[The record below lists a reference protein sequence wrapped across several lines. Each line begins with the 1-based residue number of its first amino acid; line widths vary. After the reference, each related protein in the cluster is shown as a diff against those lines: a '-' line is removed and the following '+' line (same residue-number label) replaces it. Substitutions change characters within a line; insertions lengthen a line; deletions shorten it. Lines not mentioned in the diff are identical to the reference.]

1 MKQEEFQNPK
11 ERATF
16 GGFETEEKIVGPKG
30 LGKKIKKLS
39 VFEKLIGKNSVFQAL
54 TFFLGVFQALS
65 QTLAKL
71 FALIHRCL

>member
-30 LGKKIKKLS
+30 LGKKS
-39 VFEKLIGKNSVFQAL
+39 KNYL
-54 TFFLGVFQALS
+54 
-65 QTLAKL
+65 
-71 FALIHRCL
+71 CLKNL